1 MTRQRQVC
9 ITGTDR
15 GIGLELVKG
24 LLRTGCTV
32 YAGGIAS
39 PNPELERLKEQFP
52 GQLHAFALDVGS
64 DASVQEAAER
74 IRGLTPALDMLINN
88 AALLGDTGKT
98 VEDKL
103 DFDEMQRVYDVTALG
118 AIRMANAL
126 LEPVMNGGKL
136 IVNISSEAG
145 SIGNSYREAW
155 FGYCMAKAAL
165 NMGSTIIHNRIRKDG
180 GRVMLLH
187 PGWVKTF
194 MSGTW
199 NDAGTHTPQEAAAH
213 ILRRIEERR
222 GELRE
227 RPLYLEADT
236 GNELPW

>member
-1 MTRQRQVC
+1 MPQFNQVC

-15 GIGLELVKG
+15 GIGLELAKG
-24 LLRTGCTV
+24 LLRAGCTV
-32 YAGGIAS
+32 HAGGIVD
-39 PNPELERLKEQFP
+39 PNPELARLSAQFP
-52 GQLHAFALDVGS
+52 GRLHPFRLDVGD
-64 DASVQEAAER
+64 DASVQEAADR
-74 IRGLTPALDMLINN
+74 IRGQTPALDMLINN

-98 VEDKL
+98 IADDL
-103 DFDEMQRVYDVTALG
+103 DFGDMQRVYNVSALG

-145 SIGNSYREAW
+145 SIGNSHREAW

-165 NMGSTIIHNRIRKDG
+165 NMGSTIIHNRIRPEG
-180 GRVMLLH
+180 GRVLLLH

-194 MSGTW
+194 MGGSW
-199 NDAGTHTPQEAAAH
+199 NDAGTHTPEEAAAH
-213 ILRRIEERR
+213 ILRLIEARG
-222 GELRE
+222 GELHDS
-227 RPLYLEADT
+227 PLYLEADT